1 MMRVLADGMLAAMGI
16 SGVEDAV
23 SSAAAA
29 ATAAGVRIRLA
40 VDLTELRRIE
50 RFFATIWETS
60 PTQPPLAVDV
70 LRAITHADGA
80 VHWAEGGTGVAG
92 AAALI
97 HCGPTSRAVYSLLAA
112 AGDADRGVGFA
123 VKLAQRAWALDQGAT
138 TMTWTFDPLVSR
150 NARFNLVK
158 LGAVAASYAVNHY
171 GPLNDGIQG
180 DDETDRLIAYWP
192 LASERA
198 TAAAAARP
206 AECLGPDAATAEP
219 DPRRAPD
226 GGPLVARSEGCV
238 WCRVP
243 ADIVALRRD
252 DPVLAGE
259 WRVAVREVLRP
270 ALEEGLV
277 ATGFSRPG
285 WYQLTRP
292 GQP

>member
-1 MMRVLADGMLAAMGI
+1 MMPVLVGEILAAMGI
-16 SGVEDAV
+16 SVIED
-23 SSAAAA
+23 AAAA

-40 VDLTELRRIE
+40 VDLAELQRIE

-60 PTQPPLAVDV
+60 PAQPPLAVDV

-80 VHWAEGGTGVAG
+80 VHWADDGTGVAG

-97 HCGPTSRAVYSLLAA
+97 HCAPASRAVYSLLAA
-112 AGDADRGVGFA
+112 AGASDRGVGFA
-123 VKLAQRAWALDQGAT
+123 VKLAQRAWALDQGVT

-171 GPLNDGIQG
+171 GPLNDGREG
-180 DDETDRLIAYWP
+180 DDETDRLIASWP
-192 LASERA
+192 MAGER
-198 TAAAAARP
+198 AAAAAAGRP
-206 AECLGPDAATAEP
+206 AECPGPDPATAEP

-226 GGPLVARSEGCV
+226 GGPLAARHGGSL

-243 ADIVALRRD
+243 ADIVALRRR
-252 DPVLAGE
+252 DPALAGE
-259 WRVAVREVLRP
+259 WRTAVRDVLRP
-270 ALEEGLV
+270 ALAEGLV
-277 ATGFSRPG
+277 ATGFSRSG

-292 GQP
+292 EQP